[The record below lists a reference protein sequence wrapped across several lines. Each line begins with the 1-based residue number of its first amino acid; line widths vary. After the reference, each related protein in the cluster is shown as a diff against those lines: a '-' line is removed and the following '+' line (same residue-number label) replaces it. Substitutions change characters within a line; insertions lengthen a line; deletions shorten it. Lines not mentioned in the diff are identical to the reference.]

1 MRTLRTIFAIMKK
14 ELVSY
19 LTTPWAWVVMTVTA
33 FLSSMFFIGLLMNFQ
48 QLHEDVHRSPN
59 GWADIPAS
67 LHVFR
72 NLTDGVVVNLW
83 QTMLVLTLFLA
94 PFLSMRLFAEERRN
108 KTFEL
113 LMTAPVRPFEIVLG
127 KYLGAVGIVGCTIGV
142 TIVFPIILSLVGS
155 SQSGSTLEWRTV
167 LMGYGALLLWGAT
180 NMAIGMFIS
189 SMTESQMVAAL
200 VSFAVALAWML
211 LKMIANGA
219 EEPFHSALGYL
230 SFDQQLQNLIKGVLD
245 LKPIIFFSS
254 VIAFFLLL
262 TRHSIEAQR
271 WT

>member
-1 MRTLRTIFAIMKK
+1 MKK

-19 LTTPWAWVVMTVTA
+19 LTTPWAWVVFTVTS
-33 FLSSMFFIGLLMNFQ
+33 FLSSLFFIGLLMSFQ
-48 QLHEDVHRSPN
+48 QFHEQVHQSPN
-59 GWADIPAS
+59 GWADVPAS
-67 LHVFR
+67 LHIFR

-83 QTMLVLTLFLA
+83 QTMLVLTLFVA

-113 LMTAPVRPFEIVLG
+113 LMTAPVRPIEIVLG
-127 KYLGAVGIVGCTIGV
+127 KYLGALGIVICTIGV
-142 TIVFPIILSLVGS
+142 TIVFPIILSMVGS
-155 SQSGSTLEWRTV
+155 SQSGDTLEWRTV
-167 LMGYGALLLWGAT
+167 MMGYGALLLWGAT

-211 LKMIANGA
+211 LKMSASGA
-219 EEPFHSALGYL
+219 DEPFRSILNYL

-245 LKPIIFFSS
+245 VKPLVFFGS
-254 VIAFFLLL
+254 VISLFLLL
-262 TRHSIEAQR
+262 THRSIEAQR
-271 WT
+271 WTQ

>member
-1 MRTLRTIFAIMKK
+1 VRTIFAITRK

-19 LTTPWAWVVMTVTA
+19 LTTPWAWVVFTVTS
-33 FLSSMFFIGLLMNFQ
+33 FLSSLFFVSLLVGFKQFQ
-48 QLHEDVHRSPN
+48 DEVN
-59 GWADIPAS
+59 EKGGWSNVPAS
-67 LHVFR
+67 LHTFR
-72 NLTDGVVVNLW
+72 NLTDGVMVSLW
-83 QTMLVLTLFLA
+83 QTMLVLTLFVA

-113 LMTAPVRPFEIVLG
+113 LMTAPIRPFEIVLG
-127 KYLGAVGIVGCTIGV
+127 KYLGAIGVVACTLGV
-142 TIVFPIILSLVGS
+142 TIVFPIILSVVGS
-155 SQSGSTLEWRTV
+155 SQSGSALEWRTV

-211 LKMIANGA
+211 LKMTASGVD
-219 EEPFHSALGYL
+219 EPFRSILNYL
-230 SFDQQLQNLIKGVLD
+230 SFDAQLANLIKGVLD
-245 LKPIIFFSS
+245 LKPLIFFGS
-254 VIAFFLLL
+254 VIAFFLFL
-262 TRHSIEAQR
+262 THRSIEAQR